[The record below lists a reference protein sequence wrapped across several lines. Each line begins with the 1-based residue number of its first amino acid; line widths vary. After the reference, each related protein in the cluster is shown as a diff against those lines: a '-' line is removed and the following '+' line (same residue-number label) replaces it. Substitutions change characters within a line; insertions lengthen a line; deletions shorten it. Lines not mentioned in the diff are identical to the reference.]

1 MNKQLLSRQS
11 NIKLWQPMKTFIP
24 YKMIPNYRVGNPHK
38 QYEKSKGDENWKVT
52 LTSVAVSGTSF
63 GDIK

>member
-1 MNKQLLSRQS
+1 
-11 NIKLWQPMKTFIP
+11 
-24 YKMIPNYRVGNPHK
+24 MIPSYRVGNPHK
-38 QYEKSKGDENWKVT
+38 QYEKSEGDENWKVT